1 MSVLSED
8 TQQSVQD
15 NLLKDG
21 LITADKITEA
31 KQKAEKEHQSLV
43 SVLVKDKY
51 INNEQLTK
59 YIAHANNLPYVNL
72 KDAYVDALH

>member
-21 LITADKITEA
+21 LITADKISRGKA
-31 KQKAEKEHQSLV
+31 KSRKRAP
-43 SVLVKDKY
+43 
-51 INNEQLTK
+51 
-59 YIAHANNLPYVNL
+59 IAGISTS
-72 KDAYVDALH
+72 